1 MMMATPLQAIQA
13 TPMPVHPPPEFEQI
27 FTEYSAVVYRTA
39 LRVTGRPEE
48 AEDVLQTVFLRL
60 LNQQE
65 RFDPASASPA
75 YFRRAA
81 TNASIDILRRRASK
95 AEAPLEENREHA
107 SRENTYLLKESLRRA
122 LARLD
127 PEDAALFVLRYV
139 EGHANKDLAV
149 EFHIEPG
156 TVASRLFR
164 IRQVLQ
170 REVER

>member
-1 MMMATPLQAIQA
+1 MMATPLQAIHQ
-13 TPMPVHPPPEFEQI
+13 TPMPTPPPPELEQI
-27 FTEYSAVVYRTA
+27 FRQYADTVYRTA

-48 AEDVLQTVFLRL
+48 AEDVRQTLFLRL
-60 LNQQE
+60 LNQHD
-65 RFDPASASPA
+65 RFDASSASPA

-95 AEAPLEENREHA
+95 AEAPLEENRDHA
-107 SRENTYLLKESLRRA
+107 TRENTYLLKESLRRA
-122 LARLD
+122 LAKLD
-127 PEDAALFVLRYV
+127 PEDAALFLLRYV

-149 EFHIEPG
+149 EFNIEPG

-170 REVER
+170 QEVEQ

>member
-1 MMMATPLQAIQA
+1 MMATPLQAIHQ
-13 TPMPVHPPPEFEQI
+13 TPMPMPPPPELEQL
-27 FTEYSAVVYRTA
+27 FRQYADVVYRTA

-60 LNQQE
+60 LNQHD
-65 RFDPASASPA
+65 RFDTTVATPA
-75 YFRRAA
+75 YFRRA
-81 TNASIDILRRRASK
+81 TK
-95 AEAPLEENREHA
+95 AEAPLEENRDHS

-127 PEDAALFVLRYV
+127 PKDAALFLLRYV

-149 EFHIEPG
+149 EFNIEPG

-170 REVER
+170 KEVEQ

>member
-1 MMMATPLQAIQA
+1 MMATPLQAIHQ
-13 TPMPVHPPPEFEQI
+13 TPMPTPPPPELEQI
-27 FTEYSAVVYRTA
+27 FRQYADTVYRTA

-60 LNQQE
+60 LNQHD
-65 RFDPASASPA
+65 RFDASSASPA

-95 AEAPLEENREHA
+95 AEAPLEENRDHA
-107 SRENTYLLKESLRRA
+107 TRENTYLLKESLRRA
-122 LARLD
+122 LAKLD
-127 PEDAALFVLRYV
+127 PEDAALFLLRYV

-149 EFHIEPG
+149 EFNIEPG

-170 REVER
+170 KEVEQ

>member
-1 MMMATPLQAIQA
+1 M
-13 TPMPVHPPPEFEQI
+13 PMPPPPEFEQI
-27 FTEYSAVVYRTA
+27 FQQYSDTVYRTA

-48 AEDVLQTVFLRL
+48 AEDVMQTVFLRL

-65 RFDPASASPA
+65 RFDPTVASPP

-81 TNASIDILRRRASK
+81 TNAAIDVLRRRATK
-95 AEAPLEENREHA
+95 AEAPLEENRDHA

-122 LARLD
+122 LAKLD

-149 EFHIEPG
+149 QFDIEPG

-170 REVER
+170 REVEK

>member
-1 MMMATPLQAIQA
+1 M
-13 TPMPVHPPPEFEQI
+13 PPPPALEQI
-27 FTEYSAVVYRTA
+27 FRQYSETVYRTA

-65 RFDPASASPA
+65 RFDPASASAA

-81 TNASIDILRRRASK
+81 TNAAIDILRRRSAK
-95 AEAPLEENREHA
+95 AEAPLDDSREHA
-107 SRENTYLLKESLRRA
+107 SRENTYFLKESLRRA
-122 LARLD
+122 LATLD

-149 EFHIEPG
+149 EFNIEPG

-164 IRQVLQ
+164 IRQALQ
-170 REVER
+170 KEIEQ